1 MPGTRTDASI
11 ALSVKDN
18 LSQSI
23 VGMKNS
29 LNRFKNDAEGL
40 QQQLDT
46 LTATKFQLK
55 NFDLKAA
62 KAQVDQM
69 RQALES
75 LGDSATD
82 AERAAARADFDEA
95 LQNYSQV
102 EQQLNLVS
110 KQARQTEKDLLN
122 ATDAISKTENRAG
135 RSGGAGILSS
145 LGQAGALSQV
155 GEVVSQWA
163 QVLVTSAYGSEAASL
178 FSGALSGAGSG
189 AAIGSMVAPG
199 IGTILGAL
207 AGGALGAVQGA
218 SQTYQAQDEAFKVY
232 YQQLYE
238 SGTAQAEESL
248 TSGSATAAQR
258 ELDAIAFVQLLGE
271 DSGSSYLR
279 DLRTLAADTPLEYAD
294 LTQMSRALATGF
306 GDSPERMLELLE
318 AIGNAGSAV
327 GVTASDMSMMAQA
340 MSRMNSSGK
349 ATLEY
354 LNILQERGVD
364 VIGMLAEEYG
374 KTQGEIY
381 DMISAGDINGQE
393 AVDVIQR
400 GMEARYG
407 GAMETMA
414 QTFSGLT
421 STLEDTMAE
430 LDNARGEGYNTER
443 SQGLQAEIDAYGGA
457 LGQAVESINTIAG
470 QNQAYLE
477 NLQEQYTREALSAV
491 LLGEDTTLFDSRQQA
506 ELEKM
511 RESFLQASAE
521 YDAGSQEAGLQMDS
535 LRRQAESLATAAY
548 ESSEQ
553 YQLVQDT
560 ELTLIDAIRQ
570 NTAALQGWKNE
581 YNRAQ
586 ALSLGQP
593 TQSAWSPE
601 SDLMDAL
608 IESRDEGDPEGV
620 LSYPEWV
627 AANPLADP
635 SAYALYRASATA
647 DSHAA
652 GLVRVPYDNYAAL
665 LHEGERVLT
674 ASQTRE
680 LDRGGSGGS
689 VTVNLSGS
697 WTVRSEEDAEELA
710 EILVRKIELA
720 QKAGVIG

>member
-29 LNRFKNDAEGL
+29 LSSFKNDAEGL

-95 LQNYSQV
+95 LQNYSHV

-122 ATDAISKTENRAG
+122 ATDAISKAENRAG

-218 SQTYQAQDEAFKVY
+218 SQTYQAQDEAFKAY

-258 ELDAIAFVQLLGE
+258 ELDAIAFAQLLGE

-601 SDLMDAL
+601 SDLIDAL

-674 ASQTRE
+674 ASQARE